1 MALPDEHPRRTSW
14 PDFRA
19 GKGDRGA
26 AWGALATLGTP
37 EFGNNDS
44 TQKGSFY
51 PPNCVWEME
60 AWLMTLVGD
69 IFPYI
74 TKNSG
79 YVCFRG
85 FPGSSVSKE
94 SACSA
99 RDPCLIPGS
108 GRYPGEGNNKPLQY
122 SCLEN
127 PMDRGAWRATAHGVA
142 RVGHDLVTKPRLF
155 SSRLYYFIATVVLFK
170 VENIFIQGSSSP
182 LPCQPHH
189 LKRIY

>member
-1 MALPDEHPRRTSW
+1 
-14 PDFRA
+14 
-19 GKGDRGA
+19 
-26 AWGALATLGTP
+26 
-37 EFGNNDS
+37 
-44 TQKGSFY
+44 
-51 PPNCVWEME
+51 
-60 AWLMTLVGD
+60 MTLVGD
-69 IFPYI
+69 IFPCI
-74 TKNSG
+74 TKNAG

-85 FPGSSVSKE
+85 FPGSSVGKE

-99 RDPCLIPGS
+99 RDPCLIPGW
-108 GRYPGEGNNKPLQY
+108 GRSPGEGNDKPLQY

-155 SSRLYYFIATVVLFK
+155 LSRLYYFIATVALFK

-182 LPCQPHH
+182 LPCQPYH